1 MKAFPKEDHAK
12 EIKDLDLNGERPHTQ
27 RSLGLTWDIVTDTFN
42 FQVSDNDKPNT
53 RRGLLWCTVNSLYDP
68 LGFAAPVITHGRL
81 LLRELS
87 VDSIEWDSPLPE
99 DKRMKWETWHHSL
112 KDLGQLHIPRAYTTP
127 SLFKA
132 KRKYLYKRQWMQ
144 VQHMANRFWNRWR
157 AEYLQTLQP
166 RRKWQE
172 EQRNIQVNDCQ
183 VAGVL
188 DLLHFSPTWKR
199 DWIFYMEI

>member
-1 MKAFPKEDHAK
+1 MDEHMYKDEANSCVPFKHPRPHLPYNKEQALSRLSSLRHTLEKKPKMKAFPKED
-12 EIKDLDLNGERPHTQ
+12 LNLNGERPHTQ

-112 KDLGQLHIPRAYTTP
+112 KDLRQLHIPRAYTTP

-166 RRKWQE
+166 R
-172 EQRNIQVNDCQ
+172 
-183 VAGVL
+183 
-188 DLLHFSPTWKR
+188 
-199 DWIFYMEI
+199 

>member
-1 MKAFPKEDHAK
+1 MKIKAKEKTLGDLDFQKTKDDNKLALSIEDEKFLKIMDEHMYKDEANSCVPFKHPRPHLPYNKEQALSRLSSLRRTLENKPKIKAFPKEDHAK

-53 RRGLLWCTVNSLYDP
+53 RRGVLSTVNSLYDP

-99 DKRMKWETWHHSL
+99 DKR
-112 KDLGQLHIPRAYTTP
+112 G
-127 SLFKA
+127 
-132 KRKYLYKRQWMQ
+132 
-144 VQHMANRFWNRWR
+144 
-157 AEYLQTLQP
+157 
-166 RRKWQE
+166 
-172 EQRNIQVNDCQ
+172 
-183 VAGVL
+183 
-188 DLLHFSPTWKR
+188 
-199 DWIFYMEI
+199 